1 MVDLQRV
8 EDFQQ
13 VQLNW
18 IEEEEEEEELVV
30 GKLEEGRMAE

>member
-1 MVDLQRV
+1 MVDLQQV

-18 IEEEEEEEELVV
+18 IEEEEEEELVV